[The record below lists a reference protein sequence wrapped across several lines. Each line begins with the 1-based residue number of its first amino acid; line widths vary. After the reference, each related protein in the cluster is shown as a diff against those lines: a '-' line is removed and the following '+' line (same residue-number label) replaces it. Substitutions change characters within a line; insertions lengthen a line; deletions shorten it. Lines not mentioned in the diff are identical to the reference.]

1 MGRTADRLT
10 MGPWRRRRDLA
21 RRLAELDR
29 LDLAHRASGAD
40 PHTVVSLP
48 VGRVS
53 VAGRRARPFATTL
66 KAVVVLGLLAA
77 GGSALLRS
85 EFGVTIGLDG
95 VHGPERLLE
104 PVHAAGPGGSHAFMM
119 EDRGR
124 PVTYNPCRPIDI
136 VVNDAIAPP
145 EAGHLVDEAIASVE
159 RATGLRLR
167 VIGTTDEQPAEHRP
181 NRQQDRYGDGWAPV
195 LLAWTTPERDAR
207 LKGDIAGIGGSIPV
221 STGMSGDLRYVTGIV
236 FLDAPQFRNLLPQV
250 AGWERARAIVM
261 HELGHL
267 VGLAHVDDPM
277 ELMGEQN
284 MIPLDFGPG
293 DLQGLAAL
301 GNGSCL

>member
-1 MGRTADRLT
+1 M
-10 MGPWRRRRDLA
+10 A

-29 LDLAHRASGAD
+29 LDLRHRASGAD
-40 PHTVVSLP
+40 PFSIAP
-48 VGRVS
+48 IAAPVS
-53 VAGRRARPFATTL
+53 VAGRRRRPGVATL
-66 KAVVVLGLLAA
+66 KLAVVLGVLVT
-77 GGSALLRS
+77 GTSALMS

-95 VHGPERLLE
+95 FRGPERLLE
-104 PVHAAGPGGSHAFMM
+104 PVHAAGPGGSHAFMA

-124 PVTYNPCRPIDI
+124 PVTYNPCKPIEI
-136 VVNDAIAPP
+136 VVNDAQAPP
-145 EAGHLVDEAIASVE
+145 GAGRLLDEAVDEVE
-159 RATGLRLR
+159 RATGLELR
-167 VIGTTDEQPAEHRP
+167 VIGTTDEQPAQHRP
-181 NRQQDRYGDGWAPV
+181 NRQPDRYGDGWAPV
-195 LLAWTTPERDAR
+195 LLAWTTPEQEAR
-207 LKGDIAGIGGSIPV
+207 LTGDIAGIGGSIPV

-236 FLDAPQFRNLLPQV
+236 FLDGPQFQDLLPQV

>member
-1 MGRTADRLT
+1 M
-10 MGPWRRRRDLA
+10 
-21 RRLAELDR
+21 
-29 LDLAHRASGAD
+29 
-40 PHTVVSLP
+40 
-48 VGRVS
+48 
-53 VAGRRARPFATTL
+53 
-66 KAVVVLGLLAA
+66 VLGVVTVATA
-77 GGSALLRS
+77 TMLRT
-85 EFGVTIGLDG
+85 EYGVTIGLDG
-95 VHGPERLLE
+95 VHGPERLLD
-104 PVHAAGPGGSHAFMM
+104 PVAAAGPGGSHAFMM

-136 VVNDAIAPP
+136 VVNDASAPP
-145 EAGHLVDEAIASVE
+145 HAARLVDEAVASVE

-167 VIGTTDEQPAEHRP
+167 VIGTTDEPPAEHRP
-181 NRQQDRYGDGWAPV
+181 NRQGDRYGDRWAPV
-195 LLAWTTPERDAR
+195 LLAWTKPDQEPR
-207 LKGDIAGIGGSIPV
+207 LEGDIAGIGGSVPV

-236 FLDAPQFRNLLPQV
+236 FLDGPQLRRLLPQV

-284 MIPLDFGPG
+284 MIPIDFGSG
-293 DLQGLAAL
+293 DLEGLAAL